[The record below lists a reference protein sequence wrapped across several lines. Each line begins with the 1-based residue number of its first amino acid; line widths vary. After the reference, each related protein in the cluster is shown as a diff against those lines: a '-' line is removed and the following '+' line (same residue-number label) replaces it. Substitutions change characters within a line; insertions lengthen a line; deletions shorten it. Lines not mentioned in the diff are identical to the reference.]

1 MKPAPDA
8 AARLMARALRLA
20 EAGRGST
27 HPNPRV
33 GCVLWR
39 DGEIVGE
46 GAHLRAGEPHA
57 EVHALRQAGERAR
70 GATAFVSL
78 EPCNHHGR
86 TPPCTEALIA
96 AGVQR
101 VVAAMQDPNP
111 LVAGQGLERLR
122 AAGIEVELGLLQAD
136 AERLNRGFVSRMRR
150 QRPFLVLKLAASL
163 DGRTAMASGESQWI
177 TGPEARADV
186 HRLRAEA
193 GAVLTSSDTVLA
205 DDPALTV
212 RLPSDDWAARGLAIP
227 GATERDSLAPATLSL
242 ASPAGG
248 NSAIQGAVPDLRQPD
263 RIVLDSRARVPA
275 GAQVWA
281 AGARRFRV
289 TTLAHADAPVAA
301 GVESLAVEPDA
312 AGHVSLPA
320 LLPLLAQRGVNELLV
335 ECGPRLAGALL
346 AAGLVD
352 ELLLYLAPALLGH
365 EGRALAVLPAL
376 QRLDQKIALR
386 YTDVRQVGRDLRITA
401 VPEVA

>member
-20 EAGRGST
+20 EAGRYSS

-39 DGEIVGE
+39 EGEIVGE

-57 EVHALRQAGERAR
+57 EVHALGQAGERAR

-96 AGVQR
+96 AGVSR

-111 LVAGQGLERLR
+111 LVAGQGLARLR

-150 QRPFLVLKLAASL
+150 QRPFLILKLAASL
-163 DGRTAMASGESQWI
+163 DGRTAMKSGESQWI

-212 RLPSDDWAARGLAIP
+212 RLPADYGMAA
-227 GATERDSLAPATLSL
+227 
-242 ASPAGG
+242 AGT
-248 NSAIQGAVPDLRQPD
+248 VPDLRQPD
-263 RIVLDSRARVPA
+263 RIVLDSRARVPV
-275 GAQVWA
+275 GAKVWA
-281 AGARRFRV
+281 EGARRFRV
-289 TTLAHADAPVAA
+289 TTAAHAAASVPA
-301 GVESLAVEPDA
+301 GVETLVVEADA
-312 AGHVSLPA
+312 NGAISLPA
-320 LLPLLAQRGVNELLV
+320 LLPLLAQQGVNELLV

-346 AAGLVD
+346 ASGLVD
-352 ELLLYLAPALLGH
+352 ELLLYLAPTLLGH
-365 EGRALAVLPAL
+365 EGRALAALPGL

>member
-1 MKPAPDA
+1 
-8 AARLMARALRLA
+8 MARALRLA
-20 EAGRGST
+20 EAGRYSS

-96 AGVQR
+96 AGVSR
-101 VVAAMQDPNP
+101 VVAAMEDPNP
-111 LVAGQGLERLR
+111 LVAGQGLARLR
-122 AAGIEVELGLLQAD
+122 AAGIAVEVGLLQAD

-150 QRPFLVLKLAASL
+150 QRPFLILKLAASL

-177 TGPEARADV
+177 TGAEARADV

-212 RLPSDDWAARGLAIP
+212 RLPADYWAGRGLAIP
-227 GATERDSLAPATLSL
+227 GATGRGSPAAPTASL
-242 ASPAGG
+242 ASHAGG
-248 NSAIQGAVPDLRQPD
+248 DNAIHGAVAGLRQPD

-275 GAQVWA
+275 SAKVWA
-281 AGARRFRV
+281 EGARRFRV
-289 TTLAHADAPVAA
+289 TTAAHAAAPVAA

-312 AGHVSLPA
+312 SGHISLPA

-346 AAGLVD
+346 ASGLVD

-365 EGRALAVLPAL
+365 EGRALADLPGL

-386 YTDVRQVGRDLRITA
+386 YIDVRQVGRDLRILAT
-401 VPEVA
+401 PEPLSPPPRAGEG